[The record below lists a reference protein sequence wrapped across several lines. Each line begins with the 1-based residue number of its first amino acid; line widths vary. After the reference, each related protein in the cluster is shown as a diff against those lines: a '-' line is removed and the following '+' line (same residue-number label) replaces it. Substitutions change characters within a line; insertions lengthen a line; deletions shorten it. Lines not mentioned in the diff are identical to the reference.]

1 MFFEMNWQ
9 HRIPVRETSN
19 DFMID
24 LRRKQNP
31 HITWSPLSKSTWNP
45 QTGTKHNN
53 DHENLNQQSSFSL
66 KALLSW
72 CTRCQWTLM
81 TAGGLWPNGWSW
93 RIVSWLWFASPRKR
107 NQQNFH
113 EIHVIFMG
121 FREYL
126 PWIPTEF
133 PEFQWISW
141 DFHEYLLEKY
151 GKMANRSLIVHWFSI
166 FTWHASQR

>member
-1 MFFEMNWQ
+1 MIFEMNWQ

-24 LRRKQNP
+24 LRRKQI
-31 HITWSPLSKSTWNP
+31 HISHEVPCLKVREIHKQEQNTTTIMKTSINNPLSAW
-45 QTGTKHNN
+45 KHYC
-53 DHENLNQQSSFSL
+53 HGAPGASEHWW
-66 KALLSW
+66 LLAD
-72 CTRCQWTLM
+72 CDP
-81 TAGGLWPNGWSW
+81 TADPGGLFPGCGLHLQERETN
-93 RIVSWLWFASPRKR
+93 RISMKFMWFS
-107 NQQNFH
+107 F
-113 EIHVIFMG
+113 
-121 FREYL
+121 